1 VRGLY
6 LALEGVEGAGK
17 STVAR
22 ILGDLMRQRG
32 HTVTMVREPGSTELG
47 ESIRQILLHAGDMA
61 PWAEAALFA
70 AQRAQLVT
78 EIVRPALEAG
88 RLVISDRS
96 YYSSLAYQGG
106 ARKLGVEGVRML
118 NELALDGTVPDFVV
132 VLDVEP
138 RTALGR
144 QQVTDRIGGG
154 ALEFFRAAAATYRKL
169 AIDEPD
175 RVRLLPA
182 SGTPEEIGTAIAGM
196 IEERWNS

>member
-1 VRGLY
+1 MRGLY
-6 LALEGVEGAGK
+6 LALEGIEGAGK

-22 ILGDLMRQRG
+22 ILDDQMRQRG
-32 HTVTMVREPGSTELG
+32 RTVTTVREPGSTELG

-70 AQRAQLVT
+70 AQRAQLVA
-78 EIVRPALEAG
+78 EVVRPALEAG

-106 ARKLGVEGVRML
+106 ARKLGVERVRML
-118 NELALDGTVPDFVV
+118 NELALDGTVPDLVV

-138 RTALGR
+138 ETALGR

-154 ALEFFRAAAATYRKL
+154 GLEFFRAAAATYREL
-169 AIDEPD
+169 AIHESD

-196 IEERWNS
+196 IEETWNS